1 MPDFLNLN
9 ELSRNEL
16 RDIVSHAINSKKGM
30 RPTSIENAIKPLPLN
45 GKIVAMIFD
54 KPSTRTRVSFDVG
67 IKQLGGQSLIL
78 SGADI
83 HLGHGESISDTA
95 KVLSRYVDLIIIRTF
110 EENALYELAK
120 NADVPIINGLTNLT
134 HPCQSMADVMTFE
147 ELRGPITGKNV
158 LWLGD
163 GNNVCASTLHAAGQ
177 FGFNFTFSGP
187 ESLNPEPKY
196 LEYAKSNNIS
206 VNIDLDPENAIK
218 NADLIMTDTWS
229 SMHDQKESN
238 YEARQRQLMPFQVNE
253 KLISKSKDDAIFMH
267 CLPAYRGQEVTSD
280 VIDGI
285 KSVVFDQAENR
296 LHIQKSILEWCILG
310 KL

>member
-1 MPDFLNLN
+1 MRDFLNLN
-9 ELSRNEL
+9 ELAPDEL
-16 RDIVSHAINSKKGM
+16 RTILSHAITSKKKINSTLAGGKNK
-30 RPTSIENAIKPLPLN
+30 NAPLN
-45 GKIVAMIFD
+45 GKTVAMIFD

-78 SGADI
+78 SGSDT

-110 EENALYELAK
+110 EEGILYELAE
-120 NADVPIINGLTNLT
+120 NAEVPIINGLTNAT

-147 ELRGPITGKNV
+147 ELRGPILGRNI

-187 ESLNPEPKY
+187 ESLNPKPKF
-196 LEYAKSNNIS
+196 LEFAKRKNIL
-206 VNIDLDPENAIK
+206 VTINPDPEDAIQ
-218 NADLIMTDTWS
+218 NADLIMTDTWN
-229 SMHDQKESN
+229 SMHNQTGSN
-238 YEARQRQLMPFQVNE
+238 YESRQKELMPFQVNE
-253 KLISKSKDDAIFMH
+253 KLMSRSKDEALFMH
-267 CLPAYRGQEVTSD
+267 CLPAYRGKEVTSD
-280 VIDGI
+280 IIDGP

-296 LHIQKSILEWCILG
+296 MHIQKSILEWCILG
-310 KL
+310 TL

>member
-1 MPDFLNLN
+1 MRDFLNLN
-9 ELSRNEL
+9 ELAPDEL
-16 RDIVSHAINSKKGM
+16 RTILSHAITSKKKINSTLAG
-30 RPTSIENAIKPLPLN
+30 EKNKHAPLN
-45 GKIVAMIFD
+45 GKTVAMIFD

-78 SGADI
+78 SGSDT

-110 EENALYELAK
+110 EEDILYELAE
-120 NADVPIINGLTNLT
+120 NAEVPIINGLTNAT

-147 ELRGPITGKNV
+147 ELRGPILGRNI

-187 ESLNPEPKY
+187 ERLNPKPKF
-196 LEYAKSNNIS
+196 LEFAKSKNIL
-206 VNIDLDPENAIK
+206 VTINPDPEEAIQ
-218 NADLIMTDTWS
+218 NADLIMTDTWN
-229 SMHDQKESN
+229 SMHNQKGSNYQSRQKE
-238 YEARQRQLMPFQVNE
+238 LMPFQVNE
-253 KLISKSKDDAIFMH
+253 KLMSRSKDEALFMH
-267 CLPAYRGQEVTSD
+267 CLPAYRGKEVTSD
-280 VIDGI
+280 VIDGP

-296 LHIQKSILEWCILG
+296 MHIQKSILEWCILG
-310 KL
+310 TL

>member
-1 MPDFLNLN
+1 MRDFLNLN
-9 ELSRNEL
+9 ELASDEL
-16 RDIVSHAINSKKGM
+16 RTILSHAITSKKKINSTLAGGKNK
-30 RPTSIENAIKPLPLN
+30 NAPLN
-45 GKIVAMIFD
+45 GKTVAMIFD

-78 SGADI
+78 SGSDT

-110 EENALYELAK
+110 EEDILYELAE
-120 NADVPIINGLTNLT
+120 NAEVPIVNGLTNAT

-147 ELRGPITGKNV
+147 ELRGPILGRNI

-187 ESLNPEPKY
+187 ERLNPKPKF
-196 LEYAKSNNIS
+196 LEFAKSKNIL
-206 VNIDLDPENAIK
+206 VTINPDPEDAIQ
-218 NADLIMTDTWS
+218 NADLIMTDTWN
-229 SMHDQKESN
+229 SMHNQKGSNYQSRQKE
-238 YEARQRQLMPFQVNE
+238 LMPFQVNE
-253 KLISKSKDDAIFMH
+253 KLMSRSKDEALFMH
-267 CLPAYRGQEVTSD
+267 CLPAYRGKEVTSD
-280 VIDGI
+280 VIDGP

-296 LHIQKSILEWCILG
+296 MHIQKSILEWCILG
-310 KL
+310 TL

>member
-1 MPDFLNLN
+1 MPHFLNLN
-9 ELSRNEL
+9 EMTPNEL
-16 RDIVSHAINSKKGM
+16 RDIVSHAINSKK
-30 RPTSIENAIKPLPLN
+30 RKSPNSIAVTSKNAPLN

-78 SGADI
+78 SGSDT

-110 EENALYELAK
+110 EEDALYELAK
-120 NADVPIINGLTNLT
+120 NADVPIINGLTNAT

-147 ELRGPITGKNV
+147 ELRGAITGKNI

-187 ESLNPEPKY
+187 ESLNPKPKY
-196 LEYAKSNNIS
+196 LEYAKSKNIL
-206 VNIDLDPENAIK
+206 VNIDPDPKNAIK
-218 NADLIMTDTWS
+218 DADLIMTDTWS
-229 SMHDQKESN
+229 SMHQKKDLN
-238 YEARQRQLMPFQVNE
+238 YEARRKQLIPFQVNE
-253 KLISKSKDDAIFMH
+253 QLISKSKDEAIFMH

-280 VIDGI
+280 VIDGK

-296 LHIQKSILEWCILG
+296 LHIQKSILEWCISGRL
-310 KL
+310 

>member
-1 MPDFLNLN
+1 MRDFLNLN
-9 ELSRNEL
+9 ELASDEL
-16 RDIVSHAINSKKGM
+16 RTILSHAITSKKKINSTLAGGKNK
-30 RPTSIENAIKPLPLN
+30 NAPLN
-45 GKIVAMIFD
+45 GKTVAMIFD

-78 SGADI
+78 SGSDT

-110 EENALYELAK
+110 EEDILYELAE
-120 NADVPIINGLTNLT
+120 NAEVPIVNGLTNAT

-147 ELRGPITGKNV
+147 ELRGPILGRNI

-187 ESLNPEPKY
+187 ESLNPKPKF
-196 LEYAKSNNIS
+196 LEFAKSKNIL
-206 VNIDLDPENAIK
+206 VTINPDPEDAIQ
-218 NADLIMTDTWS
+218 NADLIMTDTWN
-229 SMHDQKESN
+229 SMHNQKGSNYQSRQKE
-238 YEARQRQLMPFQVNE
+238 LMPFQVNE
-253 KLISKSKDDAIFMH
+253 KLMSRSKDEALFMH
-267 CLPAYRGQEVTSD
+267 CLPAYRGKEVTSD
-280 VIDGI
+280 VIDGP

-296 LHIQKSILEWCILG
+296 MHIQKSILEWCILG
-310 KL
+310 TL

>member
-1 MPDFLNLN
+1 MRDFLNLN
-9 ELSRNEL
+9 ELAPDEL
-16 RDIVSHAINSKKGM
+16 RTILSHAITSKKKINSTLAG
-30 RPTSIENAIKPLPLN
+30 EKNKHAPLN
-45 GKIVAMIFD
+45 GKTVAMIFD

-78 SGADI
+78 SGSDT

-110 EENALYELAK
+110 EEDILYELAE
-120 NADVPIINGLTNLT
+120 NAEVPIINGLTNAT

-147 ELRGPITGKNV
+147 ELRGPILGRNI

-187 ESLNPEPKY
+187 ERLNPKPKF
-196 LEYAKSNNIS
+196 LEFAKSKNIL
-206 VNIDLDPENAIK
+206 VTINPDPEEAIQ
-218 NADLIMTDTWS
+218 NADLIMTDTWN
-229 SMHDQKESN
+229 SMHNQKGSNYQSRQKE
-238 YEARQRQLMPFQVNE
+238 LIPFQVNE
-253 KLISKSKDDAIFMH
+253 KLMSRSKDEALFMH
-267 CLPAYRGQEVTSD
+267 CLPAYRGKEVTSD
-280 VIDGI
+280 VIDGP

-296 LHIQKSILEWCILG
+296 MHIQKSILEWCILG
-310 KL
+310 TL

>member
-1 MPDFLNLN
+1 MRNFLNLN
-9 ELSRNEL
+9 ELAPEEL
-16 RDIVSHAINSKKGM
+16 RMILSHAIASKKITNS
-30 RPTSIENAIKPLPLN
+30 TSAGATNNNAPLT

-78 SGADI
+78 SSSDI

-110 EENALYELAK
+110 EEEILYELAD
-120 NADVPIINGLTNLT
+120 NAKVPIINGLTNAT

-147 ELRGPITGKNV
+147 ELRGPILGRNI

-187 ESLNPEPKY
+187 ESLNPKPKF
-196 LEYAKSNNIS
+196 LEFAKRKNIL
-206 VNIDLDPENAIK
+206 VTINPDPEDAIQ
-218 NADLIMTDTWS
+218 NADLIMTDTWN
-229 SMHDQKESN
+229 SMHNQTGSN
-238 YEARQRQLMPFQVNE
+238 YESRQKELMPFQVNE
-253 KLISKSKDDAIFMH
+253 KLMSRSKDEALFMH
-267 CLPAYRGQEVTSD
+267 CLPAYRGKEVTSD
-280 VIDGI
+280 IIDGP

-296 LHIQKSILEWCILG
+296 MHIQKSILEWCILG
-310 KL
+310 SL

>member
-1 MPDFLNLN
+1 
-9 ELSRNEL
+9 
-16 RDIVSHAINSKKGM
+16 
-30 RPTSIENAIKPLPLN
+30 
-45 GKIVAMIFD
+45 MIFD

-78 SGADI
+78 SGSDT

-110 EENALYELAK
+110 EEDILYELTE
-120 NADVPIINGLTNLT
+120 NAEVPIINGLTNAT

-147 ELRGPITGKNV
+147 ELRGPILGRNI

-187 ESLNPEPKY
+187 ERLNPKPKF
-196 LEYAKSNNIS
+196 LEFAKSKNIL
-206 VNIDLDPENAIK
+206 VTINPDPEEAIQ
-218 NADLIMTDTWS
+218 NADLIMTDTWN
-229 SMHDQKESN
+229 SMHNQKGSNYQSRQKE
-238 YEARQRQLMPFQVNE
+238 LIPFQVNE
-253 KLISKSKDDAIFMH
+253 KLMSRSKDEALFMH
-267 CLPAYRGQEVTSD
+267 CLPAYRGKEVTSD
-280 VIDGI
+280 VIDGP

-296 LHIQKSILEWCILG
+296 MHIQKSILEWCILG
-310 KL
+310 TL

>member
-1 MPDFLNLN
+1 MRDFLNLN
-9 ELSRNEL
+9 ELAPDEL
-16 RDIVSHAINSKKGM
+16 RTILSHAITSKKKINSTLAGGKNK
-30 RPTSIENAIKPLPLN
+30 NAPLN
-45 GKIVAMIFD
+45 GKTVAMIFD

-78 SGADI
+78 SGSDT

-110 EENALYELAK
+110 EEGILYELAE
-120 NADVPIINGLTNLT
+120 NAEVPIINGLTNAT

-147 ELRGPITGKNV
+147 ELRGPILGKNI

-187 ESLNPEPKY
+187 ERLNPKPKF
-196 LEYAKSNNIS
+196 LEFAKSKNIL
-206 VNIDLDPENAIK
+206 VTINPDPEEAIQ
-218 NADLIMTDTWS
+218 NADLIMTDTWN
-229 SMHDQKESN
+229 SMHNQKGSNYQSRQKE
-238 YEARQRQLMPFQVNE
+238 LMPFQVNE
-253 KLISKSKDDAIFMH
+253 KLMSRSKDKALFMH
-267 CLPAYRGQEVTSD
+267 CLPAYRGKEVTSD
-280 VIDGI
+280 VIDGP

-296 LHIQKSILEWCILG
+296 MHIQKSILEWCILG
-310 KL
+310 TL

>member
-1 MPDFLNLN
+1 MRDFLNLN
-9 ELSRNEL
+9 ELAPDEL
-16 RDIVSHAINSKKGM
+16 RTILSHAITSKKKINSTLAGVKNK
-30 RPTSIENAIKPLPLN
+30 NAPLN
-45 GKIVAMIFD
+45 GKTVAMIFD

-78 SGADI
+78 SGSDT

-110 EENALYELAK
+110 EEDILYELAE
-120 NADVPIINGLTNLT
+120 NAEVPIINGLTNAT

-147 ELRGPITGKNV
+147 ELRGPILGRNI

-187 ESLNPEPKY
+187 ERLNPKPKF
-196 LEYAKSNNIS
+196 LEFAKSKNIL
-206 VNIDLDPENAIK
+206 VTINPDPEDAIQ
-218 NADLIMTDTWS
+218 NADLIMTDTWN
-229 SMHDQKESN
+229 SMHNQKGSNYQSRQKE
-238 YEARQRQLMPFQVNE
+238 LIPFQVNE
-253 KLISKSKDDAIFMH
+253 KLMSRSKDEALFMH
-267 CLPAYRGQEVTSD
+267 CLPAYRGKEVTSD
-280 VIDGI
+280 VIDGP

-296 LHIQKSILEWCILG
+296 MHIQKSILEWCILG
-310 KL
+310 TL